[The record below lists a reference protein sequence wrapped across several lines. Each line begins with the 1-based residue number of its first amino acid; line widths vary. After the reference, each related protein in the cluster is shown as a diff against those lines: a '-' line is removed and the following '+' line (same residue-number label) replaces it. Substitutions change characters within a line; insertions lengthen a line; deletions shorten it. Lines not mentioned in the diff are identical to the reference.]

1 MGMYGTLWRVSDG
14 DLEELT
20 RHPERVERFLFG
32 GLPPLE
38 EERRGV
44 LGFIS
49 RFTPV
54 KITKPVEWTPDAS
67 SGFTR
72 ARAELDLEKAWHG
85 LHFLFTG
92 TAWEGDEP
100 ACFLISGGDALG
112 DEIGDSVPR
121 VLRPLQVQRFAAFL
135 VELSRDELARRYDPE
150 RMAALEIYRE
160 VPQADESEI
169 RREHLLQASDSL
181 RRFIGEAA
189 DAGDAVVI
197 LVA

>member
-1 MGMYGTLWRVSDG
+1 M
-14 DLEELT
+14 
-20 RHPERVERFLFG
+20 
-32 GLPPLE
+32 
-38 EERRGV
+38 
-44 LGFIS
+44 
-49 RFTPV
+49 
-54 KITKPVEWTPDAS
+54 
-67 SGFTR
+67 
-72 ARAELDLEKAWHG
+72 
-85 LHFLFTG
+85 
-92 TAWEGDEP
+92 
-100 ACFLISGGDALG
+100 
-112 DEIGDSVPR
+112 
-121 VLRPLQVQRFAAFL
+121 LRPPQVQRFAAFL